1 MSQWLVRPLLLSASA
16 LAVLTACSSSEVP
29 DEQVYYCGAQQ
40 IRVTPND
47 EYLTL
52 NYAGQEHEL
61 RVIESASGAR
71 YVNDDEEYQVSF
83 WSRGEQGRFEVNG
96 QSFPECR
103 QAGAIIEPFSARG
116 NEPFWRVDIEND
128 QAIVTRMGEEEE
140 SYQVVERELREQRTH
155 LASEDEEFQLT
166 VSEELCQDDMSGMFY
181 PQSVML
187 ELAGETLRGCA
198 GQSARL
204 LQGVEWQVVALG
216 DSDYQDH
223 DVTVLFMHDNHRGL
237 QLAGRAAC
245 NRYFG
250 SYELSGESLTVGQLA
265 GTKMACEDETMRVE
279 YEFLNALS
287 ETQHFSVERESPA
300 ADVVYLHTS
309 EGRLRLEQE

>member
-1 MSQWLVRPLLLSASA
+1 MSQWFVRPLLLSASA
-16 LAVLTACSSSEVP
+16 LAVLAACSSTDET

-40 IRVTPND
+40 IRVIPHD
-47 EYLTL
+47 EHLTL
-52 NYAGQEHEL
+52 SYAGQDHEL
-61 RVIESASGAR
+61 HVIGSASDAR
-71 YVNDDEEYQVSF
+71 YVNDDEEYQVNF

-128 QAIVTRMGEEEE
+128 QAIVQRMGEEEE
-140 SYQVVERELREQRTH
+140 SYRITERELREQRTH
-155 LASEDEEFQLT
+155 MANQDGSFQLT

-181 PQSVML
+181 PQTVSL
-187 ELAGETLRGCA
+187 ELAGESLHGCA
-198 GQSARL
+198 GQSVRL
-204 LQGVEWQVVALG
+204 LQGVDWQVVALE
-216 DSDYQDH
+216 DNDYSDNE
-223 DVTVLFMHDNHRGL
+223 VTIRFMHDNNREL
-237 QLAGRAAC
+237 QITGRAAC

-250 SYELSGESLTVGQLA
+250 SYELSGESLTFGQLA
-265 GTKMACEDETMRVE
+265 GTKMACEEETMRIE

-287 ETQHFSVERESPA
+287 ETQRFSVERESPA

-309 EGRLRLEQE
+309 EGRLRLEQQ